1 MRTSASVELEVN
13 SRRVPAHRH
22 HPGGAHCSPTLS
34 PIMITITQGERN
46 ERGQAPVKT

>member
-1 MRTSASVELEVN
+1 MKVRIGKLLSSHVH
-13 SRRVPAHRH
+13 AHRRL
-22 HPGGAHCSPTLS
+22 PGGLPCSPTLT